1 MKNKVYFFDMDGTL
15 IDSMQIAWE
24 EVILKYLDDRGIH
37 YHSGIISKIVT
48 KGFMGISKYYVE
60 ELGVKSTPEK
70 LYDYFMEA
78 LEIKYQK
85 EFPLKEGVKDF
96 IKSLKEKGHSVNVI
110 SGSPL
115 GFVEPCLKRLEVYDL
130 FDNVFSIE
138 AFGLTKSDKELFIK
152 LAETMQASP
161 KDCVVI
167 DDSVNAIKTAKSAG
181 LTTIG
186 VYEKMV
192 KEDWQEMRSV
202 ADQTVLNF
210 TELI

>member
-1 MKNKVYFFDMDGTL
+1 MENKVYFFDMDGTL

-24 EVILKYLDDRGIH
+24 EVILKYLDDRGIP
-37 YHSGIISKIVT
+37 YPKDIISKIVT
-48 KGFMGISKYYVE
+48 KGFMGISKYYIE
-60 ELGVKSTPEK
+60 ELGVQSTPQA

-85 EFPLKEGVKDF
+85 DFPLKKGVKEF
-96 IKSLKEKGHSVNVI
+96 IKSLKAKGYLVNVI

-115 GFVEPCLKRLEVYDL
+115 RFVNPCLQRLEVYDL
-130 FDNVFSIE
+130 FDNVFSLE
-138 AFGLTKSDKELFIK
+138 SFGFTKSDKELFIR
-152 LAETMQASP
+152 LAETMHANP

-181 LTTIG
+181 FTTIG

-192 KEDWQEMRSV
+192 KQDWQEMMSV
-202 ADQTVLNF
+202 ADKTAVSFN
-210 TELI
+210 ELL